1 MKKTTHSLLLIF
13 LVSLSSMTGQDVDMP
28 QLKKDYVEVRK
39 NFYVCKYEVSN
50 KEYRDFIT
58 DLEKSGQKSLYQ
70 ICLPDTACWL
80 TKLKNGAPLV
90 AFYFRNPSYDDY
102 PVVGIS
108 HEAATLYC
116 NWLSSAYNKQK
127 KRKYKKVTFT
137 LPNKEE
143 WIFTAN
149 KGDKSKLYTWG
160 SGFMQNNRKQYLC
173 NFKHTDFVYDSLT
186 KKYTETEQKQDRE
199 TITVSVRSYYPS
211 SFGTYNM
218 CGNVAEMIE
227 EKGIAMGGSFSDNAY
242 RVRILSE
249 KTYDKPQADIGF
261 RVAMRVIE
269 N

>member
-1 MKKTTHSLLLIF
+1 MKNTTRSLLLIF
-13 LVSLSSMTGQDVDMP
+13 FVSLSSMTGQDVDMSHF
-28 QLKKDYVEVRK
+28 KKDYAEVRK
-39 NFYVCKYEVSN
+39 NLYVCKYEVRN
-50 KEYRDFIT
+50 KEYRDFIAY
-58 DLEKSGQKSLYQ
+58 LEKTGQKSLYQ

-80 TKLKNGAPLV
+80 TKLKNGAPLA
-90 AFYFRNPSYDDY
+90 AFYFRNHHYDEH

-116 NWLSSAYNKQK
+116 NWLSNAYNQQK

-143 WIFTAN
+143 WIFAAN
-149 KGDKSKLYTWG
+149 KGDDSKIYTWG

-186 KKYTETEQKQDRE
+186 KKYTEIEQKQDRE
-199 TITVSVRSYYPS
+199 TITTSVQSYYPS
-211 SFGTYNM
+211 SCGMYNM

-227 EKGIAMGGSFSDNAY
+227 ETGIAMGGGFSDNAY
-242 RVRILSE
+242 QVRILSE
-249 KTYDKPQADIGF
+249 KKYNKPQADIGF
-261 RVAMRVIE
+261 RVAMRVVE